1 MVYALKGFILRGLHN
16 MPSLKTQL
24 FVQRPF
30 VNLCTENCVIFFEEN
45 LNLKVKAVS
54 CKHYCGREN
63 KHFYNYVLNTI
74 FFLPFFLFLYYKLFV
89 YLWLEDVMRG
99 GEISL
104 ALVGD
109 FLDLSQGDG
118 DLLALSRGGEGE
130 LLALSGGEGELLA
143 LSRGEGELLS
153 LG

>member
-1 MVYALKGFILRGLHN
+1 M
-16 MPSLKTQL
+16 
-24 FVQRPF
+24 
-30 VNLCTENCVIFFEEN
+30 
-45 LNLKVKAVS
+45 
-54 CKHYCGREN
+54 
-63 KHFYNYVLNTI
+63 
-74 FFLPFFLFLYYKLFV
+74 FLYYKLFV